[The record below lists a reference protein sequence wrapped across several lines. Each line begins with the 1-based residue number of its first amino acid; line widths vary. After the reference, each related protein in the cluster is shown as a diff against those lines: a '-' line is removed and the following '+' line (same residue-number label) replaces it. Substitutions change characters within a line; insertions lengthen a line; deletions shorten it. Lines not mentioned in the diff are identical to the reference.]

1 MEAITQSLAGLAAFA
16 LYFGLSLVALLLFK
30 YLYALVTPHDEW
42 QLIKDQKSTAASWA
56 FGGAILGFSIALA
69 GAASNSVGLIDFVI
83 WALVALVAQL
93 LAFAI
98 VRFGFMPKIV
108 ERIEQDEVPAGI
120 MVGFLSVSIGL
131 LNAACMSY

>member
-1 MEAITQSLAGLAAFA
+1 MDAIQDSLAGLVNFA
-16 LYFGLSLVALLLFK
+16 LYFGMSLVALLLFK
-30 YLYALVTPHDEW
+30 FLYAMVTPHDEW
-42 QLIKDQKSTAASWA
+42 ALIKDDKNSAAAWA

-69 GAASNSVGLIDFVI
+69 GAASNSAGLLDFAI
-83 WALVALVAQL
+83 WAVVALVAQL

-98 VRFGFMPKIV
+98 IRFGFITCIV

-120 MVGFLSVSIGL
+120 MVCFISVSIGM